1 MPSFRCESPPR
12 RGRRRQT
19 HLHVTCNLQS
29 LSAALCSILM
39 LIGSRLQAPSCT
51 STSWFLHSNLSA
63 NVLPVALKTVIR
75 MNRIIPQI
83 WDVYL
88 GEGIY
93 SMTIYLYHATAHYPT
108 FQALAERLALGLA
121 VMHLTRLTR
130 EGDFDRS
137 PLLRKTSWVLC
148 GVLASSRL
156 DEKMV

>member
-1 MPSFRCESPPR
+1 
-12 RGRRRQT
+12 
-19 HLHVTCNLQS
+19 
-29 LSAALCSILM
+29 
-39 LIGSRLQAPSCT
+39 
-51 STSWFLHSNLSA
+51 
-63 NVLPVALKTVIR
+63 
-75 MNRIIPQI
+75 
-83 WDVYL
+83 
-88 GEGIY
+88 
-93 SMTIYLYHATAHYPT
+93 MTIYLYHAAAHYPT